1 MSLPS
6 DAPSEK
12 TMTHP
17 APPPGRRTAWLTAMA
32 PAVLVLATAVVVLW
46 GTPATLR
53 QIAHDRIT
61 YQVKEASLR
70 LNQATDATPSSGS
83 FLEQLN
89 RASRDVASFVRPSVV
104 HISAQQNPA
113 PQEFFAGISTG
124 SGWIWSEEGHIL
136 TNWHVVSGADRIDV
150 QLHDGTVR
158 PATLVGADPT
168 TDIAV
173 IQIPSGRLVPAT
185 RADVREEIDQGSLVF
200 AFGSPMDFRFSMS
213 QGIVSGL
220 GRSVGLFRSRSSL
233 GYENFIQVDAAIN
246 PGNSGGPLT
255 NHRGEVIGMNTAI
268 ATNDR
273 ESEGRFSGIGL
284 AIPLDMIESVAKQVI
299 DNGSVRKGYLGVTVV
314 DQREPIFRWLLPLG
328 FDINGSGILVSGVGE
343 TMADAGILPGDIV
356 ISYDNKQIGNPDQF
370 WAALASDEDQTSSL
384 TIWRPEADAGKSK
397 ILKIAMPRP
406 ASRMEADLKLLDAM
420 DRMSS
425 YYRDIGFLRTGV
437 LVVKTMPDRPA
448 RRGGL
453 KACDIIYQI
462 NGREMNT
469 VDQLRSTISSILPD
483 SVVEIMVWRPDHGTG
498 SGKQIRLEIPLA
510 ELDNLP

>member
-1 MSLPS
+1 
-6 DAPSEK
+6 
-12 TMTHP
+12 
-17 APPPGRRTAWLTAMA
+17 MA
-32 PAVLVLATAVVVLW
+32 PALLVLATAVIVLW

-53 QIAHDRIT
+53 QISHDRIVH
-61 YQVKEASLR
+61 QVKEASLR
-70 LNQATDATPSSGS
+70 LNTSSEVSPSSSS

-89 RASRDVASFVRPSVV
+89 QASRDVASFVRPSVV
-104 HISAQQNPA
+104 HISAQQNPD

-124 SGWIWSEEGHIL
+124 SGWIWSDQGHIL

-173 IQIPSGRLVPAT
+173 IQIPAGRLVAAT
-185 RADVREEIDQGSLVF
+185 RADVREDIDQGSLVF

-220 GRSVGLFRSRSSL
+220 GRSVGLFRSRTSL

-328 FDINGSGILVSGVGE
+328 FDVNGSGVLISGVGE
-343 TMADAGILPGDIV
+343 TMADAGLLPGDI
-356 ISYDNKQIGNPDQF
+356 ILSYDGEQVGNPDGF
-370 WAALASDEDQTSSL
+370 WSAFEADADQTTSL
-384 TIWRPEADAGKSK
+384 SIWRPQPDIGQSRSMKVS
-397 ILKIAMPRP
+397 IPRP
-406 ASRMEADLKLLDAM
+406 ASQVESELKLLDAM
-420 DRMSS
+420 DQMSS

-437 LVVKTMPDRPA
+437 LVVKTMPGRPA

-483 SVVEIMVWRPDHGTG
+483 SVVEIMVWRPEPGTG
-498 SGKQIRLEIPLA
+498 SGKSITLEIPLA

>member
-1 MSLPS
+1 MSLPP
-6 DAPSEK
+6 DAPSGNPLPHSE
-12 TMTHP
+12 
-17 APPPGRRTAWLTAMA
+17 PPSGRRTGWLMSIA
-32 PAVLVLATAVVVLW
+32 PALLVLTTAVIVLW

-53 QIAHDRIT
+53 QISHDRIVH
-61 YQVKEASLR
+61 QVKEASLR
-70 LNQATDATPSSGS
+70 LNTSTDVSSSSAS

-89 RASRDVASFVRPSVV
+89 EASRDVASFVRPSVV
-104 HISAQQNPA
+104 HISAQQNPEA
-113 PQEFFAGISTG
+113 QQFFTGISTG
-124 SGWIWSEEGHIL
+124 SGWIWSDEGHIL

-185 RADVREEIDQGSLVF
+185 RADLREEINQGSLVF

-328 FDINGSGILVSGVGE
+328 FDVNGSGILISGVGE
-343 TMADAGILPGDIV
+343 TMADAGLLPGDII
-356 ISYDNKQIGNPDQF
+356 ISYDNRQIGSPDQF
-370 WAALASDEDQTSSL
+370 WSAYESDDDQTSSL
-384 TIWRPEADAGKSK
+384 TIWRPEADAGRSRS
-397 ILKIAMPRP
+397 LKVTIPRP
-406 ASRMEADLKLLDAM
+406 ASQMEAELKLLDAM

-437 LVVKTMPDRPA
+437 LVVKTMPGRPA

-483 SVVEIMVWRPDHGTG
+483 SVVEIMVWRPDPGTG
-498 SGKQIRLEIPLA
+498 AGKQIKLEIPLA